1 MKKYYIPVVLMFL
14 ACEIPTEPKQVDDID
29 EMEMT
34 LGRVVDK
41 DVPVDSKDKKGKKA
55 SFRKVIYMLEKY
67 LTNNPNEE
75 VQALVTTATFN
86 LEALHEMKKAGVKDG
101 FMKLVK
107 ETRNIL
113 KKAIMLVKKDKGNKK
128 QFFRKLTYTYIKDLI
143 RGGKIF
149 SFHFIIRLKNDHL
162 LYLLIQDFNAQMRL
176 NNKRDQM
183 SQESVSSLTKS
194 KQGEYND

>member
-1 MKKYYIPVVLMFL
+1 MKKYYIPVVLMCL
-14 ACEIPTEPKQVDDID
+14 ACEMPTEPKQVDVID

-128 QFFRKLTYTYIKDLI
+128 
-143 RGGKIF
+143 
-149 SFHFIIRLKNDHL
+149 
-162 LYLLIQDFNAQMRL
+162 
-176 NNKRDQM
+176 
-183 SQESVSSLTKS
+183 
-194 KQGEYND
+194 

>member
-1 MKKYYIPVVLMFL
+1 
-14 ACEIPTEPKQVDDID
+14 
-29 EMEMT
+29 
-34 LGRVVDK
+34 
-41 DVPVDSKDKKGKKA
+41 
-55 SFRKVIYMLEKY
+55 KVIYMLEKY

-128 QFFRKLTYTYIKDLI
+128 
-143 RGGKIF
+143 
-149 SFHFIIRLKNDHL
+149 
-162 LYLLIQDFNAQMRL
+162 
-176 NNKRDQM
+176 
-183 SQESVSSLTKS
+183 
-194 KQGEYND
+194 

>member
-1 MKKYYIPVVLMFL
+1 MKKYYLPILLICL
-14 ACEIPTEPKQVDDID
+14 ACEMPTEPKQVNDID

-34 LGRVVDK
+34 LGRVLDK
-41 DVPVDSKDKKGKKA
+41 DVPVDSKGKKA

-128 QFFRKLTYTYIKDLI
+128 
-143 RGGKIF
+143 
-149 SFHFIIRLKNDHL
+149 
-162 LYLLIQDFNAQMRL
+162 
-176 NNKRDQM
+176 
-183 SQESVSSLTKS
+183 
-194 KQGEYND
+194 